1 MVSFKKKS
9 ELLIK
14 YYIKVTCALK
24 QARTRVLS
32 AFHATPVS
40 VPITD
45 SSVTY
50 LSGLLTADFMQ
61 LGQGSLS
68 SGFPPSMSRN
78 IHCKF
83 SDRFLPRQAEH
94 MAKETQL
101 PKPDSFNKGSCFC
114 EALDGSI
121 WHPVNSPDV

>member
-1 MVSFKKKS
+1 MPLSEPVS
-9 ELLIK
+9 
-14 YYIKVTCALK
+14 YDVK
-24 QARTRVLS
+24 QKLTGVLS

-40 VPITD
+40 VDVPITD

-61 LGQGSLS
+61 PGQGSLS
-68 SGFPPSMSRN
+68 SGFPPSTSRN

-114 EALDGSI
+114 EPVDGSI